1 MRSLPDAIP
10 LFFGKDTTMVINNR
24 TSSTSELDPFI
35 GNSSDG
41 KKGDR
46 SSQPT
51 LRTYAL
57 AGLAAQIAIPD
68 STTQEPPEIQFL
80 RHQLKSIAPGDW
92 MQSLSAYLNQPAA
105 KDLPLIQLSQTL
117 DLTTLELLTVV
128 LAATVEEEVM
138 VGRALAHLQAPVGG
152 SRPTLSL
159 LAAAFAPVTQGG
171 SSPINTLVNGVA
183 VRSGLLCLLNEG
195 TPLPER
201 GVKVPLHLCL
211 ALSGEDG
218 IVSGTTIGLG
228 NIPEVPLPASILDM
242 AQRHATSLENSR
254 QRVLVLRTGSRDEGR
269 SVATAI
275 AQCLGCRP
283 LFLETNNLAGLEPW
297 LLLRQLL
304 PVFCWELAPGERQVL
319 PPLPFY
325 GGPIL
330 ALCGPDGSVEA
341 AGSDALNWLLPVPS
355 RAERQLLWQRG
366 LGHPDLAADL
376 ARHHRH
382 GSGRIAQLGRL
393 AHHYSRLQG
402 RTQPTA
408 ADVAAAAWLGE
419 GTGLE
424 ALAQPLT
431 DPIPDEAL
439 VMGPLLKQELNA
451 LLLRCRARDGLVEGL
466 GASATARYHPGV
478 RALFVGPSGTGKTLA
493 AGWLATKLGM
503 PLYRVDL
510 ASITSKYIGETE
522 KNLAQLL
529 ARAEQAEV
537 VLLFDE
543 ADSLFG
549 KRTEVQQANDRFANA
564 QTNYLLQRIETFD
577 GITLLT
583 SNSRARFD
591 DAFSR
596 RLDLVLEFPLP
607 RPEERK
613 ALWQSHLGDRHS
625 LKPKQFNQL
634 ATTVDLCGGHIRNT
648 VLAAA
653 VLAQAQERPLSFAD
667 VVQGLEAEYRKL
679 GRQLPV
685 VLKSNA

>member
-1 MRSLPDAIP
+1 
-10 LFFGKDTTMVINNR
+10 MVINNR
-24 TSSTSELDPFI
+24 TSSTSELDSLI
-35 GNSSDG
+35 GNSSESSG
-41 KKGDR
+41 GDR

-57 AGLAAQIAIPD
+57 AALAAQIAVPD
-68 STTQEPPEIQFL
+68 STSQETPEIEFL
-80 RHQLKSIAPGDW
+80 RHQLELVAPAHW
-92 MQSLSAYLNQPAA
+92 MQSLSAYLSQPAA
-105 KDLPLIQLSQTL
+105 PDLPLIQLSQTL
-117 DLTTLELLTVV
+117 DLTTLELLSIV
-128 LAATVEEEVM
+128 LAAAVESEVM

-159 LAAAFAPVTQGG
+159 LAAAFASVTQGS

-195 TPLPER
+195 APLPER

-228 NIPEVPLPASILDM
+228 NIPEVPLPASILDK
-242 AQRHATSLENSR
+242 AKKHAASLNNSK

-269 SVATAI
+269 SVAAAI
-275 AQCLGCRP
+275 AKSLSRRP
-283 LFLETNNLAGLEPW
+283 LFLETDNLTGLEPW
-297 LLLRQLL
+297 LFLRQLL
-304 PVFCWELAPGERQVL
+304 PVFCWELTPGERQVL

-325 GGPIL
+325 EGPIL
-330 ALCGPDGSVEA
+330 ALCGFDGSVEV
-341 AGSDALNWLLPVPS
+341 AGGDALNWSLQVPS
-355 RAERQLLWQRG
+355 RDERQLLWQRG
-366 LGHPDLAADL
+366 LGNPDLADDL
-376 ARHHRH
+376 ARYHRH
-382 GSGRIAQLGRL
+382 CSGRIAQLGRL
-393 AHHYSRLQG
+393 AHHYSRLEG
-402 RTQPTA
+402 RTYPTA
-408 ADVAAAAWLGE
+408 ADVVAAASLGE

-596 RLDLVLEFPLP
+596 RLDMVIEFPLP

-613 ALWQSHLGDRHS
+613 ALWQSHLGNRHS

-634 ATTVDLCGGHIRNT
+634 ATTVDLCGGHIRNV

-667 VVQGLEAEYRKL
+667 IMEGLEAEYRKL

-685 VLKSNA
+685 VLKNNA

>member
-1 MRSLPDAIP
+1 
-10 LFFGKDTTMVINNR
+10 MVINNR
-24 TSSTSELDPFI
+24 TSSTSELDSLI
-35 GNSSDG
+35 GNSSESSG
-41 KKGDR
+41 GDR

-57 AGLAAQIAIPD
+57 AALAAQTAIPD
-68 STTQEPPEIQFL
+68 DLSQAPPEIQFL
-80 RHQLKSIAPGDW
+80 RHPLELVAPANW

-105 KDLPLIQLSQTL
+105 QDIPLIQLSQTL
-117 DLTTLELLTVV
+117 NLTTLELLSLV
-128 LAATVEEEVM
+128 LAAAVESEVM
-138 VGRALAHLQAPVGG
+138 VGRAIAYLQAPVGG

-159 LAAAFAPVTQGG
+159 LGAAFGPVTQAG

-195 TPLPER
+195 APLPER

-228 NIPEVPLPASILDM
+228 NISEVPLPASILDK
-242 AQRHATSLENSR
+242 AKKHAASLNNSK

-269 SVATAI
+269 SVAAAI
-275 AQCLGCRP
+275 AKSLNRRP
-283 LFLETNNLAGLEPW
+283 LFLETDNLTGLEPW
-297 LLLRQLL
+297 FFLRQLL

-325 GGPIL
+325 EGPIL
-330 ALCGPDGSVEA
+330 ALCGSDGSVEV
-341 AGSDALNWLLPVPS
+341 AGGDALNWSLQVPS
-355 RAERQLLWQRG
+355 RDERQLLWQRG
-366 LGHPDLAADL
+366 LGNPDLADDL
-376 ARHHRH
+376 ARYHRH
-382 GSGRIAQLGRL
+382 CSGRIAQLGRL
-393 AHHYSRLQG
+393 AHHYSRLEG
-402 RTQPTA
+402 RTYPTA
-408 ADVAAAAWLGE
+408 ADVVAAASLGE

-596 RLDLVLEFPLP
+596 RLDLVIEFPLP

-625 LKPKQFNQL
+625 LKTKQFNQL
-634 ATTVDLCGGHIRNT
+634 ATTVDLCGGHIRNV

-667 VVQGLEAEYRKL
+667 IMEGLEAEYRKL

-685 VLKSNA
+685 VLKNNA

>member
-1 MRSLPDAIP
+1 
-10 LFFGKDTTMVINNR
+10 MVINNR
-24 TSSTSELDPFI
+24 TSSTSELDSLI
-35 GNSSDG
+35 GNSSESSG
-41 KKGDR
+41 GDH
-46 SSQPT
+46 SSQTT

-57 AGLAAQIAIPD
+57 AALAAQIAVPDD
-68 STTQEPPEIQFL
+68 STQESPEIEFL
-80 RHQLKSIAPGDW
+80 RHQLASVAPENW
-92 MQSLSAYLNQPAA
+92 IQALSAYLNQPTAR
-105 KDLPLIQLSQTL
+105 DIPLIQLSQAL
-117 DLTTLELLTVV
+117 NLTTLELLSIV
-128 LAATVEEEVM
+128 LAAAVESEVM
-138 VGRALAHLQAPVGG
+138 VGRAIAYLQAPVGG

-159 LAAAFAPVTQGG
+159 LAAAFDPVTQGG
-171 SSPINTLVNGVA
+171 SSPINTLVNGIA
-183 VRSGLLCLLNEG
+183 IRSGLLYLLNEG
-195 TPLPER
+195 APLPER
-201 GVKVPLHLCL
+201 AVKVPLHLCL

-228 NIPEVPLPASILDM
+228 NIPEVPLPASILDK
-242 AQRHATSLENSR
+242 AKKHAASLENSR
-254 QRVLVLRTGSRDEGR
+254 QRVLILRTSSRDEGR
-269 SVATAI
+269 SVAAAI
-275 AQCLGCRP
+275 AQYLGCRP
-283 LFLETNNLAGLEPW
+283 LFLETNYLAGLEPW

-304 PVFCWELAPGERQVL
+304 PVFCWALVPGERQVL
-319 PPLPFY
+319 PSLSFY
-325 GGPIL
+325 RGPIL
-330 ALCGPDGSVEA
+330 ALCGPDGSVEV
-341 AGSDALNWLLPVPS
+341 AGGDALNWSLQVPS
-355 RAERQLLWQRG
+355 REERQLLWQRG
-366 LGHPDLAADL
+366 LGNPDLADDL
-376 ARHHRH
+376 ARYHRH

-393 AHHYSRLQG
+393 AHHYSRLEG
-402 RTQPTA
+402 RTEPTA

-431 DPIPDEAL
+431 NPIPDEAL

-451 LLLRCRARDGLVEGL
+451 LLLRCRSRDGLVEGL

-596 RLDLVLEFPLP
+596 RLDLVIEFPLP

-613 ALWQSHLGDRHS
+613 ALWQSHLGKHHS

-634 ATTVDLCGGHIRNT
+634 ATTVDLCGGHIRNV

-653 VLAQAQERPLSFAD
+653 VLAQAHERPLSFAD
-667 VVQGLEAEYRKL
+667 IIEGLEAEYRKL

-685 VLKSNA
+685 VLKNNS